1 MRFRIVLAV
10 SLMVLAIC
18 VIVYEIVYLK
28 YTSDNFSD
36 QLNNIIEHL
45 TNEDYQ
51 NAVLLFESFQ
61 KDFFESENMLSV
73 FIHDKAVDEIRDI
86 IYNTNLFLKKQ
97 NEYFETEDVL
107 RNLENIKVKIR
118 DIYESMI
125 PDIRNLM

>member
-10 SLMVLAIC
+10 SLMVLAVC

-45 TNEDYQ
+45 THEDYQ
-51 NAVLLFESFQ
+51 NAVLSFESFQ

-125 PDIRNLM
+125 PDVRNLM

>member
-10 SLMVLAIC
+10 SLMVLAVC

-28 YTSDNFSD
+28 NTSDNFSD

-125 PDIRNLM
+125 PDVRNLM

>member
-10 SLMVLAIC
+10 SLMVLAVC

-28 YTSDNFSD
+28 NTSDIFSD

-73 FIHDKAVDEIRDI
+73 FIHDKAVDEIRNI

>member
-1 MRFRIVLAV
+1 
-10 SLMVLAIC
+10 
-18 VIVYEIVYLK
+18 
-28 YTSDNFSD
+28 
-36 QLNNIIEHL
+36 
-45 TNEDYQ
+45 
-51 NAVLLFESFQ
+51 
-61 KDFFESENMLSV
+61 MLSV

-107 RNLENIKVKIR
+107 RNLENIKIKIR

>member
-10 SLMVLAIC
+10 SLMVLAVC

-51 NAVLLFESFQ
+51 NAVLSFESFQ

-125 PDIRNLM
+125 PDVRNLM

>member
-1 MRFRIVLAV
+1 MKFRIVLAV
-10 SLMVLAIC
+10 SLMVLAVC

-51 NAVLLFESFQ
+51 NAVLSFESFQ

>member
-10 SLMVLAIC
+10 SLMVLAVC

-125 PDIRNLM
+125 PDVRNLM

>member
-10 SLMVLAIC
+10 SLMVLAVC

-51 NAVLLFESFQ
+51 NAVLSFESFQ

-86 IYNTNLFLKKQ
+86 IYNTNLFLKNQ
-97 NEYFETEDVL
+97 NEYFEAEDVL
-107 RNLENIKVKIR
+107 RNLENITVKIR

-125 PDIRNLM
+125 PDVRNLM